1 MKCGGE
7 DSVKRLLRYPL
18 RFLNGLLDRAFALLG
33 ALILAQFPQFY
44 GQYLQRLGGHI
55 DELRRTVEVY
65 EQAASAL
72 GISLE
77 QYIEEHLAAESEVI
91 ASSGEIIS
99 NLVERLWQLE
109 SSFQALIQAT
119 PLTRWVVFLQ
129 NADWSVVRQCLH
141 RFTPGVPTTA
151 EGLVYAG
158 AGLLLGWG
166 LYALGRLLLSAPFKQ
181 KEA

>member
-1 MKCGGE
+1 MKAM
-7 DSVKRLLRYPL
+7 KKLLFYPL

-33 ALILAQFPQFY
+33 ALLLAQFPQFY

-65 EQAASAL
+65 EQAAATL

-91 ASSGEIIS
+91 ISSGKVIS
-99 NLVERLWQLE
+99 NLVDRLWQME
-109 SSFQALIQAT
+109 ASFQALIQAT
-119 PLTRWVVFLQ
+119 PFTRWLIFLRE
-129 NADWSVVRQCLH
+129 ADWAVVRQCLN

-151 EGLVYAG
+151 EGLAYAG

-166 LYALGRLLLSAPFKQ
+166 VYALCKTLITTAFKRE
-181 KEA
+181 KAENP